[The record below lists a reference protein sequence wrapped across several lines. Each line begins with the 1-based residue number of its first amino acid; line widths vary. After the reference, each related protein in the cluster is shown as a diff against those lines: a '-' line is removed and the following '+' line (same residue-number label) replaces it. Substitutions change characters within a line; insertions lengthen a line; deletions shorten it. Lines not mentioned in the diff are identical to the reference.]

1 MGGGGG
7 SANLNPELY
16 TEKAWEAV
24 TRLPALADE
33 NGAQMV
39 ETELLLKSLLNEG
52 PQGLASRIL
61 YKAGADTAGLESE
74 LDKYIANQPRVSNVS
89 NKVTPLHTFLRT
101 SEHCMQC
108 TMLIA
113 YCCSSEPAF
122 AHTDTAC
129 CLLLPV
135 LLLN

>member
-1 MGGGGG
+1 MTRKTWSCGVAAAALLVCSDAFVTNFAPTRGTNALVSSQQFVKHSARAQTLAPCSKISTPRRSGVVMQAMGGGGG

-52 PQGLASRIL
+52 PQ
-61 YKAGADTAGLESE
+61 
-74 LDKYIANQPRVSNVS
+74 V
-89 NKVTPLHTFLRT
+89 
-101 SEHCMQC
+101 C
-108 TMLIA
+108 
-113 YCCSSEPAF
+113 
-122 AHTDTAC
+122 AC
-129 CLLLPV
+129 L
-135 LLLN
+135 